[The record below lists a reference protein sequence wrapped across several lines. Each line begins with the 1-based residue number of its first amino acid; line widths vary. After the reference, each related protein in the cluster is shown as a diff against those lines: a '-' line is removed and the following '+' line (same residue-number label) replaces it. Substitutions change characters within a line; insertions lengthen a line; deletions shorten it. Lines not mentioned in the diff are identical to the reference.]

1 MEARKIW
8 NNLMEYIGNPFGAAG
23 VMGNLKKESAL
34 DEDNLQNSANKRF
47 GITDEQYIEEVD
59 SGKRTFIDS
68 AGFGLA
74 QWTSGGRKQSLLD
87 HCRALGASIGDEDAQ
102 LSFLRWELENGY
114 KAVLKKLRNA
124 TSVKEASDYFC
135 KKFERPK
142 DQSKSALNRRS
153 LAGEAYYEMFKER
166 EVPEV
171 RIYKKGVKI
180 QIAPNF
186 KSTEFDCNGK
196 GCCTETPIHDNL
208 IMVLQKV
215 RDHFGK
221 SVKINSGYRCPVK
234 NGSVPGA
241 SKNSQHMKGL
251 AADIVV
257 NKGKVH
263 PMQVARYLEKVFNE
277 KGIKGRIGCY
287 TYDDKGSGFVHVDV
301 RGTNSRAVYTENNT
315 DYDNVTKFTVPIKRG
330 AKGKI
335 VKVVQRRL
343 KSAKLYTGAIDGSCG
358 GGTEKG
364 IIAWNAKYG
373 RPNDASWGPKCWQEA
388 FPI

>member
-8 NNLMEYIGNPFGAAG
+8 NNLMEYICNPFGAAG

-34 DEDNLQNSANKRF
+34 DEDNLQNSANNRF

-87 HCRALGASIGDEDAQ
+87 HCRALGTSIGDEDAQ

-196 GCCTETPIHDNL
+196 GCCDETPIHDNL
-208 IMVLQKV
+208 IFILQKL
-215 RDHFGK
+215 RDYFGK
-221 SVKINSGYRCPVK
+221 SVNLNCGFRCPEHNAKV
-234 NGSVPGA
+234 SGA
-241 SKNSQHMKGL
+241 SKNSKHMEGL

-257 NKGKVH
+257 KGVH
-263 PMQVARYLEKVFNE
+263 PVRVGRALEKLFNE
-277 KGIKGRIGCY
+277 YGIKGRIGIY
-287 TYDDKGSGFVHVDV
+287 TWNDKGDGFVHVDV
-301 RGTNSRAVYTENNT
+301 RGTTNSRAIYTENNT
-315 DYDNVTKFTVPIKRG
+315 GYDNVLNFSVSVKRG
-330 AKGKI
+330 ANGKI
-335 VKVVQRRL
+335 VKVVQRKL
-343 KSAKLYTGAIDGSCG
+343 KAKGLYKGAIDGSCG
-358 GGTEKG
+358 NGTEKA